1 MVPLGPL
8 RADLGGIPRPGLPAD
23 AGQKAT
29 GPVEAEGLH
38 QFAADGAE
46 GRPLQQHH
54 ALSAEPDI
62 AVLGCEGDGLR
73 QLLGRRQPAA
83 AELVGVVD
91 DQALLPAEQLLE
103 EFIPHGAGGIAR

>member
-1 MVPLGPL
+1 M
-8 RADLGGIPRPGLPAD
+8 
-23 AGQKAT
+23 
-29 GPVEAEGLH
+29 
-38 QFAADGAE
+38 
-46 GRPLQQHH
+46 QQHH

-103 EFIPHGAGGIAR
+103 EFIPHGAGGIARGFASHGHGREAGKESFSMPA